1 MENWYAL
8 QSLFVAAVQGLGG
21 WLEVPMKF
29 FSFLGSEEF
38 YLLALPILYWC
49 IDTGLGLRVGLI
61 LLVSAGLNDSLKMAF
76 HTPRP
81 YWFSA
86 SVKPLSAE
94 SSFGVPSGHAQN
106 AVAIW
111 GIAAAYLNKRWAWLS
126 AIMLMLLIGFSRLYL
141 GVHFPQD
148 VLVGWGI
155 GALLLWGFTRFWSP
169 VADWLKHQTAGRQI
183 GIAAAVS
190 LLLLLI
196 GSLPYAGLSHWTLPP
211 DWAVNA
217 ARAGDPLPD
226 PVSMNG
232 ILTSAGTLF
241 GLVCGLVW
249 MNAQGGYQ
257 ASGPVMKRVLRLVL
271 GVVGVLI
278 LRYGLGA
285 IFPSGETL
293 AAFAFRYLRYALIG
307 AWVSGGAPFLFVR
320 LKLANPPQR

>member
-8 QSLFVAAVQGLGG
+8 QSLFVAAIQGLGG
-21 WLEVPMKF
+21 WLEAPMKF

-49 IDTGLGLRVGLI
+49 IDAGLGLRVGLI

-81 YWFSA
+81 YWFST
-86 SVKPLSAE
+86 SVQPLSAE

-111 GIAAAYLNKRWAWLS
+111 GIAAAYLNKRWAWIS
-126 AIMLMLLIGFSRLYL
+126 AATLMLLIGFSRLYL

-155 GALLLWGFTRFWSP
+155 GAFLLWGFARFWSP
-169 VADWLKHQTAGRQI
+169 AADWLKHQTAGRQI

-190 LLLLLI
+190 LLILLI
-196 GSLPYAGLSHWTLPP
+196 GSLPYAGLSNWTLPL

-271 GVVGVLI
+271 GVAGVLI

-293 AAFAFRYLRYALIG
+293 AAFVFRYLRYALIG

-320 LKLANPPQR
+320 LKLVNPLQR

>member
-1 MENWYAL
+1 MENWYL
-8 QSLFVAAVQGLGG
+8 VQSLFVAAVQGLGG
-21 WLEVPMKF
+21 WLEAPMRF

-49 IDTGLGLRVGLI
+49 IDAGLGLRVGLI
-61 LLVSAGLNDSLKMAF
+61 LLVSAGINEALKMAF
-76 HTPRP
+76 HMPRP
-81 YWFSA
+81 YWVSA
-86 SVKPLSAE
+86 DVKPLSAE
-94 SSFGVPSGHAQN
+94 SSFGLPSGHSQN
-106 AVAIW
+106 AVSIW
-111 GIAAAYLNKRWAWLS
+111 GIVAVYLNKRWAWIS
-126 AIMLMLLIGFSRLYL
+126 AVALMFLIGVSRLYL

-148 VLVGWGI
+148 VLAGWGI
-155 GALLLWGFTRFWSP
+155 GALLLWGFARFWSP
-169 VADWLKHQTAGRQI
+169 VANWLKGQNAGKQI

-190 LLLLLI
+190 FLILLV
-196 GSLPYAGLSHWTLPP
+196 GALPYAGLSDWTLPA
-211 DWAVNA
+211 DWSMNA

-226 PVSMNG
+226 PVSMSG

-241 GLVCGLVW
+241 GLACGLVW

-257 ASGPVMKRVLRLVL
+257 ASGPAAKRVLRLVL

-285 IFPSGETL
+285 IFPSGSTL

-320 LKLANPPQR
+320 LKLANLPQR